1 MGKRQEYT
9 KELLNLLYNSKQN
22 SKTLLEVNQGVKEL
36 IRKDI
41 SGMIEVIDELNT
53 LGYTHIVAKRDI
65 GQHFFTTIPEDYLTL
80 RGEEIMQNINK
91 NKNNFIN
98 EIFDCNL

>member
-9 KELLNLLYNSKQN
+9 NELLNLLYNSKQN
-22 SKTLLEVNQGVKEL
+22 NKTLLEVNQGVKEL

-41 SGMIEVIDELNT
+41 SGMIEVIDELNA
-53 LGYTHIVAKRDI
+53 LGYTHIVAKRGI
-65 GQHFFTTIPEDYLTL
+65 GQNFFTTIPENYLTL
-80 RGEEIMQNINK
+80 RGEEIIQNINK

>member
-41 SGMIEVIDELNT
+41 SGMIEVINELNT
-53 LGYTHIVAKRDI
+53 LGYTHVVAKRGI
-65 GQHFFTTIPEDYLTL
+65 GQNFFTTIPEDYLTL
-80 RGEEIMQNINK
+80 RGEEIIQNINK

-98 EIFDCNL
+98 EKFDYNL

>member
-41 SGMIEVIDELNT
+41 SGMIEVINELNT
-53 LGYTHIVAKRDI
+53 LGYTHVVAKRGI
-65 GQHFFTTIPEDYLTL
+65 GQNFFTTITEDYLTL
-80 RGEEIMQNINK
+80 RGEEIIQNINK

-98 EIFDCNL
+98 EKFDYNL

>member
-53 LGYTHIVAKRDI
+53 LGYTHIVAKRGI

-80 RGEEIMQNINK
+80 RGEEIIQNINK